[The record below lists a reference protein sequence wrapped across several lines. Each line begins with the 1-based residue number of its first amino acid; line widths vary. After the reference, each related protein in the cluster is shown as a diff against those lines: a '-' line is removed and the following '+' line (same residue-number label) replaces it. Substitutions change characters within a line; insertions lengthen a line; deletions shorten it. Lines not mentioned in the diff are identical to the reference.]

1 MIVLHGGGAGFG
13 LPEVSPYVTKAEVL
27 IKMAGLPYRKQFGQP
42 KDSPKGQ
49 IPFIDDDGTRIGD
62 STFIRWHIERKYG
75 HDFDA
80 GLSDIERA
88 QAWAFER
95 MVENHYAWT
104 NSHARW
110 IIPAN
115 FEKGPARWFDQAPEG
130 IRERLRAEAQANI
143 KANLRAVGIGRHSDD
158 EIVALAER
166 SLKALAAQLGG
177 KPYLF
182 GEKPVGVDAVAFA
195 TLAAA
200 LTPFFDS
207 PQRRKAE
214 SFPTLVAYAARMMKR
229 FYPEHAWNAP

>member
-1 MIVLHGGGAGFG
+1 MVGRYGGGAGFG

-27 IKMAGLPYRKQFGQP
+27 IKMAGLTYRKEFGLP

-49 IPFIDDDGTRIGD
+49 IPFIDDDGERIGD
-62 STFIRWHIERKYG
+62 STFIRWHIERRYG

-80 GLSDIERA
+80 GLSELARA

-95 MVENHYAWT
+95 MIENHYTWT

-130 IRERLRAEAQANI
+130 MRDRLRAEAQANSRN
-143 KANLRAVGIGRHSDD
+143 NLRAVGIGRHSDE

-166 SLKALAAQLGG
+166 SLKALAAQLGS
-177 KPYLF
+177 KAFLF
-182 GEKPVGVDAVAFA
+182 GETPVGVDAVAFA
-195 TLAAA
+195 ALAGA
-200 LTPFFDS
+200 LTPFFES

-214 SFPTLVAYAARMMKR
+214 SFPTLVAYTARMMKR
-229 FYPEHAWNAP
+229 FYPEHVWGAD

>member
-1 MIVLHGGGAGFG
+1 MIVLYGGGAGFG

-27 IKMAGLPYRKQFGQP
+27 IKMARLDYRKAFGLPQ
-42 KDSPKGQ
+42 DSPKGQ
-49 IPFIDDDGTRIGD
+49 IPFIDDHGERIGD

-80 GLSDIERA
+80 GLGDIERA

-115 FEKGPARWFDQAPEG
+115 FEKGPARWFDQAPDG
-130 IRERLRAEAQANI
+130 VRERLRAEALGNI
-143 KANLRAVGIGRHSDD
+143 KTNLRAVGIGRHTDG

-177 KPYLF
+177 KPFLF
-182 GEKPVGVDAVAFA
+182 GDKPVGVDAIAFA

-214 SFPTLVAYAARMMKR
+214 SFPTLVAYAARLMKR
-229 FYPEHAWNAP
+229 FYPEHPWSAA